1 LVPHTLKTYREEAWR
16 RFWVFDVLY
25 KGRLLSV
32 EEYAVEFD
40 HFGIDYISALAIIN
54 NPTEEQL
61 VGIMNNTNTF
71 LIEDGAG
78 PGEGIA
84 IERYDNYVNR
94 FDKQIW
100 AKMVRNEFK
109 EKNQKAFGLKT
120 TEGKKVVESEIAEEF
135 VSRR

>member
-1 LVPHTLKTYREEAWR
+1 
-16 RFWVFDVLY
+16 
-25 KGRLLSV
+25 
-32 EEYAVEFD
+32 
-40 HFGIDYISALAIIN
+40 
-54 NPTEEQL
+54 
-61 VGIMNNTNTF
+61 MNNTNTF

-78 PGEGIA
+78 PGEGIV
-84 IERYDNYVNR
+84 IKRYDNYVNR

-135 VSRR
+135 VTEALVKKELSKIVHELADDDVYRDVHPRFESGNHALS